1 MGSNLSD
8 ALTSFQRK
16 IDNKDNKYK
25 DALYKLLLFTSSS
38 FLFWSVPHS
47 MWDPSSPTRD
57 WTCAPMQWKA
67 RVLTTE
73 QPEKSQNDSNL
84 YI

>member
-57 WTCAPMQWKA
+57 
-67 RVLTTE
+67 
-73 QPEKSQNDSNL
+73 
-84 YI
+84 